1 MLFRTSIGSDLLVK
15 SVLLRSDLLVRSHV
29 GSACQ
34 IRFKSN
40 LWFRSYLVG
49 YAVQTI
55 LGQICWSD
63 QLVGSVKSDLW
74 FRSCL
79 VGYAVQSIYWVRS
92 VGQISLSDQVS
103 QICGSHHVWSDIY
116 AVQSIYWVR
125 SVGQISLS
133 DQLSQICGSHHVWLD
148 ICGSDHI
155 WGQICRSDQIT
166 FCQICLS
173 DQCKSNLW
181 FRSYLV
187 G

>member
-1 MLFRTSIGSDLLVK
+1 MFGRICCSEHLLGQIYWSDQYFRGPICWSDHVSDLPVRSLSRICGSDHVWSDMLFGASIGTDLLVR
-15 SVLLRSDLLVRSHV
+15 SVFLWSDLLVRSRV

-63 QLVGSVKSDLW
+63 QLVGSGKSDLW

-92 VGQISLSDQVS
+92 VGQISIFVV
-103 QICGSHHVWSDIY
+103 GS
-116 AVQSIYWVR
+116 A
-125 SVGQISLS
+125 GQIT
-133 DQLSQICGSHHVWLD
+133 
-148 ICGSDHI
+148 
-155 WGQICRSDQIT
+155 CR
-166 FCQICLS
+166 ICLS
-173 DQCKSNLW
+173 DQ
-181 FRSYLV
+181 V
-187 G
+187 